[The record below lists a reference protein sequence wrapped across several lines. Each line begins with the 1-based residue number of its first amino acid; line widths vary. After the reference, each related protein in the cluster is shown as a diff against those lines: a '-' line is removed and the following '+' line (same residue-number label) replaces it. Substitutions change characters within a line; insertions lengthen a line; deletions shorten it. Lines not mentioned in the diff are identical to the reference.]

1 MIERGLREEKL
12 LVEGKR
18 ERERSVIE
26 GEKGKAKIKEEER
39 KRRKGYPALS
49 ARHREEGKRAG
60 RIREG
65 LCDRGITRG
74 TGEAH
79 GNKGTK
85 GGTGSRVTPAGND
98 QRGKETLE
106 TVPP

>member
-1 MIERGLREEKL
+1 MIERGLREERSFWWK
-12 LVEGKR
+12 EK
-18 ERERSVIE
+18 EREKRHRG
-26 GEKGKAKIKEEER
+26 GERESEDKRRRKEETQ
-39 KRRKGYPALS
+39 GLPCATS
-49 ARHREEGKRAG
+49 DRHREEGKRAG

>member
-1 MIERGLREEKL
+1 M
-12 LVEGKR
+12 EGKR

-26 GEKGKAKIKEEER
+26 GEKGKAKIKEER

-60 RIREG
+60 GIREG

-79 GNKGTK
+79 GNKETK
-85 GGTGSRVTPAGND
+85 GGTGSRW
-98 QRGKETLE
+98 
-106 TVPP
+106 